1 MTQGNIWIKNGE
13 QINEPHGL
21 YNENLVIKVVKF
33 DL

>member
-1 MTQGNIWIKNGE
+1 MDKNGE

-33 DL
+33 DLWII